1 MALGAATT
9 GDVGGQLD
17 TQHVL
22 DKGVCVGQMAL
33 AELWRKTQQVE
44 EGRRPKKHQGPW
56 VPVSAQPHPC
66 CVPPHL
72 FLNLSGPHFP
82 TLPGLLPGLT
92 GESTRR
98 AWRRAW
104 HVLPQGLA
112 NFFCRGPESKY
123 FRHCGP
129 DGLCCKDS
137 ALTLR
142 LESSRRQRVNV
153 GWPCANKTLF
163 TKRTVGRVRPAG
175 RGLPLTPHQVLSKS
189 QKPESSPRLSR
200 PHTGTPASTP
210 QTQACGQLFPG
221 DQPGGGAILCSP
233 WTPPARPRPCP
244 PRSCG
249 RPDTLRGPRAP
260 GGSHSGLCV
269 PESGAPRPPAGPAQ
283 ACGPH
288 PGPRPHS
295 LSPAGSARP
304 ARPTRLL

>member
-44 EGRRPKKHQGPW
+44 EGRRPKKHQGPR

-98 AWRRAW
+98 AWRRAQ

-112 NFFCRGPESKY
+112 NFFCRGLESKY

-163 TKRTVGRVRPAG
+163 TKQAVGRVQPAG

-221 DQPGGGAILCSP
+221 DQPGGGAM
-233 WTPPARPRPCP
+233 
-244 PRSCG
+244 
-249 RPDTLRGPRAP
+249 
-260 GGSHSGLCV
+260 
-269 PESGAPRPPAGPAQ
+269 
-283 ACGPH
+283 
-288 PGPRPHS
+288 
-295 LSPAGSARP
+295 
-304 ARPTRLL
+304 